1 MAPVRWV
8 LAYVDDLA
16 SDFSVYHGI
25 RDVTVLPSRSFLK
38 LAARMSAYGGVVART
53 AAQARHGSGVKRP
66 QGTGP
71 EKAPAPVGV
80 ASAAEL
86 QRALAKVPGSDMWG
100 EVRQVKV
107 PPQGGAESS

>member
-1 MAPVRWV
+1 MPVRWV

-25 RDVTVLPSRSFLK
+25 RDVTVLPSQSFLK
-38 LAARMSAYGGVVART
+38 LAARISAYGGVVART
-53 AAQARHGSGVKRP
+53 AAQARRGSGGVRRP

-71 EKAPAPVGV
+71 EKSPAPPGV

-86 QRALAKVPGSDMWG
+86 SAALAKVPGSDMWG
-100 EVRQVKV
+100 EVKQVKV
-107 PPQGGAESS
+107 PPQAEADRP